1 MKRIKEQ
8 KMKHII
14 NLNEGDKGVDEK
26 DKNKNEK
33 DIIKIEKNK
42 NKIEEDKKAEK
53 DPEFLYRLKLV
64 KHNIAEIE
72 KYYQN

>member
-1 MKRIKEQ
+1 M
-8 KMKHII
+8 
-14 NLNEGDKGVDEK
+14 DEK

-33 DIIKIEKNK
+33 DIIKIEKNT

-72 KYYQN
+72 KYYQD